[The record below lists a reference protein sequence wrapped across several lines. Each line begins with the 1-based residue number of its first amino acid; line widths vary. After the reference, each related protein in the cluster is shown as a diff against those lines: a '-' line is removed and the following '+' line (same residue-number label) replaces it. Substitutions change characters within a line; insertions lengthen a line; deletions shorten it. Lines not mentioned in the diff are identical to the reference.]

1 VGLDD
6 MGGTGASRV
15 SGLQGSELG
24 NSGGAESVTIQS
36 TNLPEHE
43 HDLVVEGTQ
52 FYAILDAAKGAN
64 SPVSSITF
72 DAPTGQNAG
81 QAVTTSGG
89 VAGTTG
95 QAMDNLSPFMSLNY
109 IIYSGKV

>member
-1 VGLDD
+1 
-6 MGGTGASRV
+6 MKN
-15 SGLQGSELG
+15 
-24 NSGGAESVTIQS
+24 NSMHK
-36 TNLPEHE
+36 NN
-43 HDLVVEGTQ
+43 DLVVEGTQ

-64 SPVSSITF
+64 SPATSITF

-95 QAMDNLSPFMSLNY
+95 QAMETLSPFMSLNY
-109 IIYSGKV
+109 IIYTGKV